1 MIEDELKYKIDNM
14 ELIQLVVDIE
24 VKHSIFKTCMLQVL
38 FAEYCLLHRYAPID
52 AKAFILDVD
61 AAICLGMIELIALVL
76 EYSGLGENGEAMC
89 KATRDKKLTMIVFCQ
104 FHCHMLTECRRA
116 FADVNGY
123 IKHCALDTAHK
134 FALGIWHALIV
145 QTAHH
150 AV

>member
-1 MIEDELKYKIDNM
+1 M
-14 ELIQLVVDIE
+14 ELIQLVVDIK
-24 VKHSIFKTCMLQVL
+24 VKHSIFKTCMLQIF
-38 FAEYCLLHRYAPID
+38 FAEYCLLHRYAPIN
-52 AKAFILDVD
+52 AKRFIFDID
-61 AAICLGMIELIALVL
+61 AAIGLGMIELITLVL
-76 EYSGLGENGEAMC
+76 EDSGSGENGKAVS

-104 FHCHMLTECRRA
+104 FYCYVLTKCRGA

-123 IKHCALDTAHK
+123 IEDSAFNAAHE